1 MSDILLLRMALM
13 VVKAVAFTAVRAFG
27 VYLLLDSI

>member
-1 MSDILLLRMALM
+1 M